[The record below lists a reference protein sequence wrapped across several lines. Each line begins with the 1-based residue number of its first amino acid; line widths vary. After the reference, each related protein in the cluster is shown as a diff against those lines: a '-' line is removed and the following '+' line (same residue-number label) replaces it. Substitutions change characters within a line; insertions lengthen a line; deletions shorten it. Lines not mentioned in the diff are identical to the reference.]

1 MPQVMLSNML
11 QLVSSA
17 QCNNDPDTRAGVLH
31 PLRVMAGLKTNDMEL
46 NCIAL
51 GHELLNKTTMPLRMI
66 VEAGMSDRVLT
77 ALLLLKEASTLEET
91 LDNICTSY
99 DAMRVAQQCL
109 LDRGALC
116 STTGLSREKT
126 KVVRGYHES
135 YMRVADALN
144 EYDRRLVLSK

>member
-17 QCNNDPDTRAGVLH
+17 QCNNDPNTRAGVLH
-31 PLRVMAGLKTNDMEL
+31 PLRVMAGLKTNDEEL

-91 LDNICTSY
+91 LDNVYTNY
-99 DAMRVAQQCL
+99 DAMRVTQQCL

-116 STTGLSREKT
+116 NTIGLSREKT